1 MTMIVRVLTEG
12 QYRVSDELRARLN
25 ELDEQVMAAAQSGDE
40 AAFHERY
47 AQLLGMIKHDCE
59 EVADDELVTSDW
71 ILPPSDVTIEEALR
85 DYSGAGLIPD

>member
-1 MTMIVRVLTEG
+1 MAGGDGGVVAVEADTGVL
-12 QYRVSDELRARLN
+12 
-25 ELDEQVMAAAQSGDE
+25 AAAQAGDE

-59 EVADDELVTSDW
+59 EVPDEELVTSDW

-85 DYSGAGLIPD
+85 DYSSEGLIP